1 MFGSHLS
8 VAGGLYKAVVE
19 ARKLGLRTVQIFTR
33 NQQQW
38 AAPPLTPEV
47 IAQFRTAVVKA
58 KFPCVVAHDS
68 YLTNLAAGNE
78 ELRQKSVHNFAVEL
92 QRCQQLGIQYLVTHA
107 GAHGG
112 AGETE
117 GLARIVAS
125 LREVLELDAHGSTVI
140 CLETTAGQGTS
151 LGWRFEHLRDIYAG
165 VPNADRL
172 GACIDT
178 CHIFA
183 AGYDISTPDE
193 VLRTFAEFDR
203 IIGPS
208 RLRVIHVNDSLRP
221 LASRVDRHTPIGRG
235 MIGLAPF
242 RYICQNP
249 DFKNIPKILETPKGL
264 APNGQLW
271 DQINLNILRALERGE
286 DVEIVPITASA
297 PRRKPGTGAMKSS
310 AVKKKGCK

>member
-19 ARKLGLRTVQIFTR
+19 AQNLGLRTVQIFTR
-33 NQQQW
+33 NQQRW
-38 AAPPLTPEV
+38 ASPPLSPEV
-47 IAQFRTAVVKA
+47 IAQFRAAVVKA
-58 KFPCVVAHDS
+58 KFSCTVAHDS

-78 ELRQKSVHNFAVEL
+78 ELRQKSIQSFASEL

-112 AGETE
+112 AGESE

-125 LREVLELDAHGSTVI
+125 LRKVLELDPHGSTII

-151 LGWRFEHLRDIYAG
+151 LGWRFEHLRDIFTG

-172 GACIDT
+172 GSCVDT

-183 AGYDISTPDE
+183 AGYDIATPDGA
-193 VLRTFAEFDR
+193 RQTFDEFDR
-203 IIGPS
+203 IIGLN
-208 RLRVIHVNDSLRP
+208 RLRVLHINDSLRP
-221 LASRVDRHTPIGRG
+221 LGARVDRHAHIGRG
-235 MIGLAPF
+235 MIGLAAF

-249 DFKNIPKILETPKGL
+249 AFKGIPKIMETPKGL

-271 DQINLNILRALERGE
+271 DQINLDILRALERGE
-286 DVEIVPITASA
+286 DVEITPITAA
-297 PRRKPGTGAMKSS
+297 RPRRKMRTH
-310 AVKKKGCK
+310 AVQTAVIRKKGRR